1 MMSKNLIKD
10 IETNNINMSKNTLKE
25 IKTNKIIMSKNN
37 IKNEII
43 NNNIDYSNMSKNIKL
58 KLASL
63 EGLAKKVKNE
73 NKIKADNIVQLYKD
87 RKISQATTAEK
98 LIINFIEYDNLKDRR
113 KKTIDKNYDK
123 IISKYENAEPLNER
137 MRTGSKYIQ
146 SIEIKGEDKAKT
158 EIIYN
163 IKNVEYERKG
173 LKLFINLH
181 NSIYNKLYKDV
192 KPIVEKKVS
201 FKVQT
206 VCQYIVKDTIISK
219 FISSR
224 GASSSVDSL
233 DDTLQSQKIEVR
245 DKIEIEFESDPIAL
259 IEKIIIVVYQ
269 TKNSRGSSYIPTP
282 LPYNS
287 PSCGLINIKNED
299 DKCFYWCV
307 KYHSSKQEKTMI
319 D

>member
-10 IETNNINMSKNTLKE
+10 METNNINISKITLKE

-73 NKIKADNIVQLYKD
+73 NKIKADKLVQLYKD

-158 EIIYN
+158 EIIFN
-163 IKNVEYERKG
+163 IKNVEYERG
-173 LKLFINLH
+173 GIKLFINLH
-181 NSIYNKLYKDV
+181 NYIYLA
-192 KPIVEKKVS
+192 
-201 FKVQT
+201 F
-206 VCQYIVKDTIISK
+206 
-219 FISSR
+219 F
-224 GASSSVDSL
+224 
-233 DDTLQSQKIEVR
+233 
-245 DKIEIEFESDPIAL
+245 
-259 IEKIIIVVYQ
+259 
-269 TKNSRGSSYIPTP
+269 KNS
-282 LPYNS
+282 
-287 PSCGLINIKNED
+287 
-299 DKCFYWCV
+299 
-307 KYHSSKQEKTMI
+307 
-319 D
+319 

>member
-1 MMSKNLIKD
+1 MSKNLIKD
-10 IETNNINMSKNTLKE
+10 MKTNNINMSEIILKE

-73 NKIKADNIVQLYKD
+73 NKIKADKLVQLYKD

-158 EIIYN
+158 EIIFN
-163 IKNVEYERKG
+163 IKNVEYERG
-173 LKLFINLH
+173 GIKLFINLH
-181 NSIYNKLYKDV
+181 NSIYN
-192 KPIVEKKVS
+192 
-201 FKVQT
+201 
-206 VCQYIVKDTIISK
+206 
-219 FISSR
+219 
-224 GASSSVDSL
+224 
-233 DDTLQSQKIEVR
+233 
-245 DKIEIEFESDPIAL
+245 
-259 IEKIIIVVYQ
+259 
-269 TKNSRGSSYIPTP
+269 
-282 LPYNS
+282 
-287 PSCGLINIKNED
+287 
-299 DKCFYWCV
+299 
-307 KYHSSKQEKTMI
+307 
-319 D
+319 

>member
-1 MMSKNLIKD
+1 
-10 IETNNINMSKNTLKE
+10 
-25 IKTNKIIMSKNN
+25 MSKNN
-37 IKNEII
+37 IKNEIF

-163 IKNVEYERKG
+163 IKNVEYMRG
-173 LKLFINLH
+173 GIKLFINLH

-192 KPIVEKKVS
+192 KPIVEEKYLLTKNKEKVVE
-201 FKVQT
+201 K
-206 VCQYIVKDTIISK
+206 
-219 FISSR
+219 
-224 GASSSVDSL
+224 SSVPQNLPDCQQVFL
-233 DDTLQSQKIEVR
+233 NQIFHQS
-245 DKIEIEFESDPIAL
+245 FS
-259 IEKIIIVVYQ
+259 
-269 TKNSRGSSYIPTP
+269 
-282 LPYNS
+282 
-287 PSCGLINIKNED
+287 NI
-299 DKCFYWCV
+299 
-307 KYHSSKQEKTMI
+307 
-319 D
+319 

>member
-10 IETNNINMSKNTLKE
+10 METNNINMSRNTLKE

-43 NNNIDYSNMSKNIKL
+43 NNNIDYGNMSKTIKL

-123 IISKYENAEPLNER
+123 IISKYEEAKPLNER
-137 MRTGSKYIQ
+137 MRIGSKYIR
-146 SIEIKGEDKAKT
+146 SMEIIGEDRAKT

-163 IKNVEYERKG
+163 IKGVRYEREG
-173 LKLFINLH
+173 IKLFINIH
-181 NSIYNKLYKDV
+181 NSIYNKLYEDV
-192 KPIVEKKVS
+192 KRIAEKNV
-201 FKVQT
+201 FQNT
-206 VCQYIVKDTIISK
+206 
-219 FISSR
+219 
-224 GASSSVDSL
+224 DSL
-233 DDTLQSQKIEVR
+233 
-245 DKIEIEFESDPIAL
+245 PIFL
-259 IEKIIIVVYQ
+259 RRWE
-269 TKNSRGSSYIPTP
+269 
-282 LPYNS
+282 
-287 PSCGLINIKNED
+287 
-299 DKCFYWCV
+299 
-307 KYHSSKQEKTMI
+307 
-319 D
+319 